1 MQNESENKAPQGQL
15 FYIVTDPVG
24 PRRSYLYHVR
34 HENRR
39 LAKGSYFAPFRQG
52 SRAWDD
58 EWLAG
63 SMCRFISE
71 VEGRQLNVVLEPGIR
86 KET

>member
-1 MQNESENKAPQGQL
+1 MQNESEYKAPQGQL
-15 FYIVTDPVG
+15 FYIVIDPAG

-34 HENRR
+34 YENRR

-58 EWLAG
+58 KRLAD
-63 SMCRFISE
+63 SMCRFI
-71 VEGRQLNVVLEPGIR
+71 IR